1 DHRDF
6 LLSLVDEL
14 PPFGQQILDALDLTL
29 CEDVV
34 SEVDLPAFDNS
45 AMDGYAVQ
53 VADLVG
59 ARDPDP
65 VVLAVVG
72 EVAAGQTAPTPLSPG
87 TAMKVMT
94 GAPIPPGAEAV
105 VPYEDTDRGADDV
118 LVYREAATGQHIRRR
133 GEDLSS
139 GTQVFSTGD
148 RLGPGSIGL
157 LAAIG
162 HDKAMVRPRPRVV
175 VIATG
180 SELVDPGTPLQH
192 DGQIYDSNSYL
203 LAAAAR
209 RAGA

>member
-1 DHRDF
+1 MALFGRRKQTADPETGTDDHAPAPAEDDTPVAPPVGPGGMRSVDDHRDF

-162 HDKAMVRPRPRVV
+162 HDKAMV
-175 VIATG
+175 
-180 SELVDPGTPLQH
+180 
-192 DGQIYDSNSYL
+192 
-203 LAAAAR
+203 
-209 RAGA
+209 